1 MDSDAGVM
9 KWKLFTQSSGR
20 DKSTDFINKVLGKF
34 VNESRVLISQTGTES
49 PPQLS
54 HTFLPHMGKW
64 QDCCTEERN
73 R

>member
-34 VNESRVLISQTGTES
+34 VNESRVLISQRGTES
-49 PPQLS
+49 PPGDPGRESRVTETRSPLS
-54 HTFLPHMGKW
+54 LFA
-64 QDCCTEERN
+64 
-73 R
+73 

>member
-34 VNESRVLISQTGTES
+34 VNESRVLI
-49 PPQLS
+49 
-54 HTFLPHMGKW
+54 
-64 QDCCTEERN
+64 
-73 R
+73 